1 MHSFYA
7 HIRAL
12 SNFEMHP
19 TIKEPAYTDSCH
31 EIFDAPSAR
40 TRDRSGELP
49 DGDNSTA
56 LEHLTRF
63 DPRYLWAIFPNI
75 SDTHISNARPELTLS
90 SSAIGKTAAQLETR
104 LCTSAATVSPIDDSR
119 VRYVRTRAFL
129 VFSAELLSLI
139 DSPGLA
145 WTATT

>member
-1 MHSFYA
+1 MHQ
-7 HIRAL
+7 
-12 SNFEMHP
+12 
-19 TIKEPAYTDSCH
+19 
-31 EIFDAPSAR
+31 AR
-40 TRDRSGELP
+40 TRDRSAELP
-49 DGDNSTA
+49 
-56 LEHLTRF
+56 
-63 DPRYLWAIFPNI
+63 
-75 SDTHISNARPELTLS
+75 LTLS

-104 LCTSAATVSPIDDSR
+104 LCISAATVAPIDDSR